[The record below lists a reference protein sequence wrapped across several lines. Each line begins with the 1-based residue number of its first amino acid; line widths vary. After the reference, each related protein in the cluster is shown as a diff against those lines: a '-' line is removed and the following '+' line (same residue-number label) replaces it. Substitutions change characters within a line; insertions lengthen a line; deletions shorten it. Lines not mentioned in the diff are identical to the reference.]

1 MSKKFWYLTR
11 VSLKKKIGSKWFLVT
26 NIILALAVIGIIN
39 INSIIK
45 FFGGDFSPVFLQFAL
60 KIEEIL
66 WVKCDDFCS
75 KFWKFPKIPKT
86 EKTVSLQNGKIP
98 GEFPPNF
105 GGKIRGFFLIL
116 RL

>member
-1 MSKKFWYLTR
+1 MTR
-11 VSLKKKIGSKWFLVT
+11 
-26 NIILALAVIGIIN
+26 ALFFRI
-39 INSIIK
+39 

-60 KIEEIL
+60 KIEEKL

-75 KFWKFPKIPKT
+75 KFWKFPKISKT

-98 GEFPPNF
+98 GDFPPNF
-105 GGKIRGFFLIL
+105 GGKIRGFLLIL